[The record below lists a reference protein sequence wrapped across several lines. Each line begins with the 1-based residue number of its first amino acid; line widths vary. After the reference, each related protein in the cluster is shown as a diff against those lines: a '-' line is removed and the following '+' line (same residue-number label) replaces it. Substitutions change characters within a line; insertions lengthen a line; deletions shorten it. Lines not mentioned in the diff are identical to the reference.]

1 MAYSGLTPTQVLRY
15 LNRNLGV
22 LLQELEL
29 TEDEM
34 MRVVFQET
42 LPTYSKFFPY
52 RYRQNIFPDNEILSK
67 INNYII
73 PNEHNLEIIGI
84 HKVFV
89 SNMSQYGNHA
99 LPLTVN
105 PFETQMLNDFIS
117 MTVTPITW
125 EYIAPNRITIYP
137 KIVHPKH
144 LKTIPMNMRDEF
156 LKMALL
162 DVLVSLY
169 PLRHRFE
176 SFNTAYGEL
185 RPFLDMVDR
194 ATDERT
200 ALLEKWQ
207 SQVLKASKAK
217 RIFIG

>member
-1 MAYSGLTPTQVLRY
+1 
-15 LNRNLGV
+15 
-22 LLQELEL
+22 
-29 TEDEM
+29 
-34 MRVVFQET
+34 
-42 LPTYSKFFPY
+42 
-52 RYRQNIFPDNEILSK
+52 
-67 INNYII
+67 
-73 PNEHNLEIIGI
+73 
-84 HKVFV
+84 
-89 SNMSQYGNHA
+89 MSQYGNHA

-105 PFETQMLNDFIS
+105 PFETQMLNDFVS

-137 KIVHPKH
+137 KIVQYQSAILEVKAIHPKH